1 MKQKPVSLKKK
12 SQKLQTFNKIKKKRK
27 KMQITTTDLKE
38 IKRIIIK
45 YCEQFYTNML
55 DNLDKMDKFLGG
67 KKKLSKEKKIFFSS
81 PSGIQDLSSLIRDGT
96 HASCIGSSE
105 S

>member
-1 MKQKPVSLKKK
+1 
-12 SQKLQTFNKIKKKRK
+12 
-27 KMQITTTDLKE
+27 MQITTTDLKE
-38 IKRIIIK
+38 IRRIIIK

-67 KKKLSKEKKIFFSS
+67 QLSKEKKIFFSS

-96 HASCIGSSE
+96 HASCVGSSE